1 MKSIDKIL
9 LVLAVCALGV
19 SCNKEDLS
27 DGSGKGTVQVKVA
40 IDNAAVRSFS
50 DSDGLKWEAGD
61 QLKYAGGIE
70 LTSEPLTAEN
80 ISEDGRIA
88 NFTFDARLTEVDR
101 TGWFCSTKCH
111 PTNYTEVE
119 FTLGAD
125 NGNSFMQDAAGEMNS
140 RYIFLHSG
148 TGLTNVVKDKPLEIT
163 AEIAGSIFRVLPY
176 TTSYNEEK
184 VLSVKLSSNTK
195 LVGTVAYDRGGSSY
209 TGVNE
214 LNGGAGWKAYDF
226 VKANLGIPLSLQ
238 GVNDA
243 SSSKG
248 IYFAVAATKEDAP
261 LEGYRYV
268 VETDKADYV
277 FDPKD
282 KQLAVANNVV
292 KNVFLNLDKAERQAA
307 PEGQLKYDGE
317 LNLSSIPADGCTD
330 RDAGYWQALTSTDGE
345 QWTPMLN
352 SENLAFYNAVTFDYK
367 DADGNPQSWLS
378 VRYGGVD
385 LRHWIVSAGAN
396 TGEERSVT
404 VTAHFADVKGYKI
417 QEASLTKSWTFTQAA
432 AGTAKKV
439 GYASV
444 SLPDGIE
451 IKGSSITDK
460 NVGYCLLNVDGTD
473 NRDWSETGIYA
484 RSRFVYVS
492 EENYAARNYVTDVD
506 WLSCRYPDN
515 GTAIT
520 DCEWLVSAAAN
531 DSESDRTAYVVCL
544 FPEDDAY
551 EFPEPRA
558 LKVTQK
564 TNTVVEA
571 SFSDIYA
578 ETVPA
583 EGGVITAG
591 KLSLSINGVSQT
603 DVAAAIQQYGLSLSS
618 DKGSK
623 VTVASDG
630 AVSMTVPAN
639 PYKNGG
645 VTYTVKLVSDGV
657 VRASMTVSQ
666 EEGAEEG
673 SASCIYTY
681 DLEIVNKNGFGYPAN
696 QTDNNANW
704 AFIRNVKKDGV
715 FVELTQEIAEEVL
728 AFAYRGTEPT
738 EEEKA
743 AHNQSAKQSSA
754 TAVEPRVRWFGGVQ
768 IDVALNSGASGQI
781 TKIVGYNPD
790 GTEFGS
796 FIVWID

>member
-1 MKSIDKIL
+1 MKSIDKML
-9 LVLAVCALGV
+9 LALALCTLGV
-19 SCNKEDLS
+19 SCNKEELS

-40 IDNAAVRSFS
+40 IDDGAVKSLS

-80 ISEDGRIA
+80 ISEDGHTA
-88 NFTFDARLTEVDR
+88 TFTFDARLTEVDR
-101 TGWFCSTKCH
+101 TGWFCSAKCH

-148 TGLTNVVKDKPLEIT
+148 TGLTQIAKDQPLEIS

-184 VLSVKLSSNTK
+184 VLSVKFSSK
-195 LVGTVAYDRGGSSY
+195 SKIVGTVAYDRGAGSY
-209 TGVNE
+209 RGVSDINYKT
-214 LNGGAGWKAYDF
+214 ADF
-226 VKANLGIPLSLQ
+226 VKVDLRTPFPLEGIA
-238 GVNDA
+238 DA
-243 SSSKG
+243 SSAKG

-261 LEGYRYV
+261 LDGYSYI

-277 FDPKD
+277 FDAMD
-282 KQLAVANNVV
+282 KQLAVANNTV
-292 KNVFLNLDKAERQAA
+292 KNVFLNLDRAERKTA
-307 PEGQLKYDGE
+307 EGGQLKYDGA
-317 LNLSSIPADGCTD
+317 LNLSAIPADGCTD
-330 RDAGYWQALTSTDGE
+330 LDAGYWQALTSTDGE
-345 QWTPMLN
+345 QWTAMLN
-352 SENLAFYNAVTFDYK
+352 SENSAFYNAVTFDYK
-367 DADGNPQSWLS
+367 DAEGNPQSWLS
-378 VRYGGVD
+378 VRYGGGD
-385 LRHWIVSAGAN
+385 LCHWIVNAGAN

-417 QEASLTKSWTFTQAA
+417 QESSRTLAVTLTQAF
-432 AGTAKKV
+432 AGSPMIVCFAL
-439 GYASV
+439 V
-444 SLPDGIE
+444 SLPSAFELNGTA
-451 IKGSSITDK
+451 ITDM
-460 NVGYCLLNVDGTD
+460 NAGYCLLNVDGKD
-473 NRDWSETGIYA
+473 DRDWSDTGIYA

-492 EENYAARNYVTDVD
+492 EENYAAKNYVTDVD
-506 WLSCRYPDN
+506 WLGCRYPGN
-515 GTAIT
+515 ETAIT
-520 DCEWLVSAAAN
+520 DCVWLVSATAN

-578 ETVPA
+578 ETVSA

-591 KLSLSINGVSQT
+591 KLSLSINGAEQT

-630 AVSMTVPAN
+630 TMSMTVPAN

-666 EEGAEEG
+666 EEGTEEG
-673 SASCIYTY
+673 SAQYTY
-681 DLEIVNKNGFGYPAN
+681 DLVKYNGNGTGAIWGMNPDSRNGADFRI
-696 QTDNNANW
+696 DNVRLNGEAVTLDETT
-704 AFIRNVKKDGV
+704 A
-715 FVELTQEIAEEVL
+715 AEVL
-728 AFAYRGTEPT
+728 AQAIKCLPGKPENGYDNYRE
-738 EEEKA
+738 
-743 AHNQSAKQSSA
+743 
-754 TAVEPRVRWFGGVQ
+754 VYDVQ
-768 IDVALNSGASGQI
+768 INMNVINFNGATLEAGAATTAGAKGYI
-781 TKIVGYNPD
+781 TRLTWYSAD
-790 GTEFGS
+790 GTEGGYWFV
-796 FIVWID
+796 FCPF